1 MAFTGNYLVTSFKR
15 QLLEGVHDFSNHVF
29 KLALYTN
36 AASFD
41 ATTTAYTPNNEVAA
55 SGPYAAGGATLVPS
69 VAVDGTVALVD
80 FADVTLPGV
89 SFTTRGALVYN
100 SSVVGNPAVAV
111 LDFGADKTVS
121 GGNFTVQFPAPDATT
136 AIVRIL

>member
-41 ATTTAYTPNNEVAA
+41 ATTTAYTSNNEVAA
-55 SGPYAAGGATLVPS
+55 SGTYVAGGAALVPS
-69 VAVDGTVALVD
+69 VSVEGTAAVVG
-80 FADVTLPGV
+80 FSDVTLSGV
-89 SFTTRGALVYN
+89 SFTSRGALIYN
-100 SSVVGNPAVAV
+100 SSLAGNPAVAV
-111 LDFGADKTVS
+111 LDFGGDKVVS
-121 GGNFTVQFPAPDATT
+121 GGGFVVQFPPASATT
-136 AIVRIL
+136 ALVRIL

>member
-41 ATTTAYTPNNEVAA
+41 ATTTTYTSNNEVAA
-55 SGPYAAGGATLVPS
+55 SGAYVAGGITLTPA
-69 VAVDGTVALVD
+69 VAVDGTAAVVG
-80 FADVTLPGV
+80 FSDVTLSGV
-89 SFTTRGALVYN
+89 SLAARGALIYN
-100 SSVVGNPAVAV
+100 SSVAGNPAVAV
-111 LDFGADKTVS
+111 VDFGGDKVVS
-121 GGNFTVQFPAPDATT
+121 GGGFVVQFPLASAT
-136 AIVRIL
+136 AALVRIL